1 MLEKRYKAVLIF
13 SFLLSCTSTLAN
25 NFTHQNVDKANGIF
39 ENVLSYYGGKKAIN
53 ELDNV
58 LTDYDYSTN
67 YRTQGY
73 GYKGSEYHSNRP
85 GNTLSLISFKDEL
98 NWTQT
103 QSQYLK
109 AFYSRTSLYQDNT
122 RFDYNNITRTYST
135 KVENNFDKQIESQLL
150 RNPLL
155 IVKSV
160 LKQKDSL
167 RYLSSEIR
175 DGKHYSLIAM
185 TLPTG
190 RVITT
195 YIDQSNHQIVK
206 IEFLN
211 NGKLSEYSYS
221 DYQSTGQFK
230 LPFFITRNLPDN
242 YYSSYFYYHLS
253 RYDFSPNVEQLAVA
267 PNNYVLAEK
276 HDTYDGELRMQTIG
290 KGLYW
295 LTQNGANTI
304 FVEFS
309 DHIMTVDANN
319 GRNAGLQRRI
329 NKFREL
335 VPNKPIKY
343 VSISHQHHDHFDQ
356 VPRYAKQGTKIIT
369 AKDFI
374 PLITKRINAVNTD
387 KSIKPVFEVVN
398 KKRVYADQTQ
408 RVEVYEL
415 KKMLHAETML
425 MTYFPNEQLIY
436 LPDHYEEMYLIENH
450 HATKALLAE
459 INRLGLKVKGFI
471 QGHGNDI
478 YSLATLEAAM
488 AKTIEM
494 KTFRRQPHQSVT
506 HSE

>member
-1 MLEKRYKAVLIF
+1 MLKKCYKAVLIF
-13 SFLLSCTSTLAN
+13 SLSLACSNALAN
-25 NFTHQNVDKANGIF
+25 NFTHHNVNKAKEIF
-39 ENVLSYYGGKKAIN
+39 KNVVSYYGGKKAIN
-53 ELDNV
+53 ELNNV

-73 GYKGSEYHSNRP
+73 GYQDSEYHSNRP
-85 GNTLSLISFKDEL
+85 GNTLSLISFNDKL

-122 RFDYNNITRTYST
+122 RFDYNNITRTFAT
-135 KVENNFDKQIESQLL
+135 KKASDFDKQIESQLL

-155 IVKSV
+155 IVKSAI
-160 LKQKDSL
+160 KQKDNL
-167 RYLSSEIR
+167 RYLGSKTR
-175 DGKHYSLIAM
+175 DGKRYSLIAM
-185 TLPTG
+185 TLPSG

-211 NGKLSEYSYS
+211 DGKLSAYSYS
-221 DYQSTGQFK
+221 DYQSAGPFK

-242 YYSSYFYYHLS
+242 YYSAYFYYHVS
-253 RYDFSPNVEQLAVA
+253 RYDFSPDVEQLAVV
-267 PNNYVLAEK
+267 PKGYLVAEK
-276 HDTYDGELRMQTIG
+276 YDTYDGELRMQTIG

-319 GRNAGLQRRI
+319 GRNDGLQRRI
-329 NKFREL
+329 NKFRKL

-343 VSISHQHHDHFDQ
+343 VSLSHQHHDHLDQ
-356 VPRYAKQGTKIIT
+356 VPFYANQGTKLIT
-369 AKDFI
+369 AKSFI
-374 PLITKRINAVNTD
+374 PLINKRINAVNKNETV
-387 KSIKPVFEVVN
+387 KPTFEVVD
-398 KKRVYADQTQ
+398 KKRVYADKTQ
-408 RVEVYEL
+408 RVEIYEL
-415 KKMLHAETML
+415 KNMLHAETML

-450 HATKALLAE
+450 HAIKVLLAE
-459 INRLGLKVKGFI
+459 ISRLGLTVKGFI

-494 KTFRRQPHQSVT
+494 KKFRRQPHHSVT